1 MSLFA
6 YLTLTRY
13 INLIL
18 TRAILLQVER
28 YINNIAEDIRS
39 FQDDISTS
47 LKRLHENGQDTNREV
62 KKAREEQNK
71 VADIL
76 SKITATELRQPI
88 TRKESPLD
96 EERKQVLLNSLRFDQ
111 IDTRQ
116 MTIKIAHAKTCKWLL
131 GNPKYLDWLNPS
143 KLVEHHGFLWI
154 KGKPGTGKSTLIKL
168 SLPIPGRR

>member
-28 YINNIAEDIRS
+28 YIHNIAEDIRS

-47 LKRLHENGQDTNREV
+47 LKILHENGQETNREV

-71 VADIL
+71 VTDIL

-88 TRKESPLD
+88 TG
-96 EERKQVLLNSLRFDQ
+96 EEKRKQVLL
-111 IDTRQ
+111 
-116 MTIKIAHAKTCKWLL
+116 K
-131 GNPKYLDWLNPS
+131 
-143 KLVEHHGFLWI
+143 
-154 KGKPGTGKSTLIKL
+154 
-168 SLPIPGRR
+168 